1 MPLKRFRHAATLGAA
16 SALVF
21 SSHTKAQSCT
31 SATFS
36 ALDLPGIDITS
47 INVTISRNESVFAAN
62 VASAPTGDGPS
73 TVDLCRVA
81 VQYTHPGQND
91 TVNTYIGLPLDGANW
106 NSRFVMNGGGG
117 WVAGSSDVVLE
128 PVSNGFSSSSTDGG
142 HDNSLQVSEWG
153 LISPGHV
160 NLPALEDFASVALE
174 EAAKLG
180 KSATAMYYGTKPVY
194 SYWNGCST
202 GGRQG
207 HMAAQRFPE
216 EFDGIVA
223 GCPAIN
229 WDRFLLYEVWP
240 VLMANLLD
248 VRPPACVLQAFTD
261 AAITAC
267 DELDGV
273 KDGIIT
279 LPGQCLF
286 DATSIVGQT
295 VSCTAPNETIEITEK
310 MAELVN
316 LIWDGASSVDG
327 QFEWYGLHQDASLN
341 FLLSTN
347 CTTADDCA
355 ITPFSIAESWITT
368 FLAKDPSYNLNDM
381 THAEF
386 DAFFNQSRKEYNSI
400 IGTDDPDLG
409 KLRAAGTKMITWH
422 GMQDQLIPP
431 NGTIDYYERIQKNCH
446 NGNITDYYRL
456 FLAPGVGHCGSST
469 GLDPSNYLFS
479 AIIAW
484 VENGTAPDTIQGTGL
499 AVTAGTSNTSDS
511 RTIQLCPYPS
521 VLTFVGTDPNEA
533 SSYRCI

>member
-1 MPLKRFRHAATLGAA
+1 MPLKRFRRAATLGAA

-21 SSHTKAQSCT
+21 SSHIKAQSCT
-31 SATFS
+31 SATFQ
-36 ALDLPGIDITS
+36 ALDLPGIDVTS
-47 INVTISRNESVFAAN
+47 INVTISLNESVFAAN

-73 TVDLCRVA
+73 TVDLCRIA

-128 PVSNGFSSSSTDGG
+128 PVSNGFSSSSTDGS
-142 HDNSLQVSEWG
+142 HDNNLQVSEWG

-180 KSATAMYYGTKPVY
+180 KSATAMYYGTEPVY

-240 VLMANLLD
+240 VLMANLLGLFDADHPLAISRDLIKSLD
-248 VRPPACVLQAFTD
+248 VRPPACILQAFTD
-261 AAITAC
+261 AAIATC

-273 KDGIIT
+273 KDGIIS

-286 DATSIVGQT
+286 DATSIVGQA

-327 QFEWYGLHQDASLN
+327 QFEWYG
-341 FLLSTN
+341 
-347 CTTADDCA
+347 
-355 ITPFSIAESWITT
+355 
-368 FLAKDPSYNLNDM
+368 M
-381 THAEF
+381 
-386 DAFFNQSRKEYNSI
+386 
-400 IGTDDPDLG
+400 
-409 KLRAAGTKMITWH
+409 
-422 GMQDQLIPP
+422 
-431 NGTIDYYERIQKNCH
+431 
-446 NGNITDYYRL
+446 
-456 FLAPGVGHCGSST
+456 
-469 GLDPSNYLFS
+469 
-479 AIIAW
+479 
-484 VENGTAPDTIQGTGL
+484 
-499 AVTAGTSNTSDS
+499 
-511 RTIQLCPYPS
+511 
-521 VLTFVGTDPNEA
+521 
-533 SSYRCI
+533 